1 MYQTTRLGIA
11 MLAVACSTG
20 SLIVFQPLC
29 QVLAAPNLPNEALT
43 SRQPTPKVNF
53 ERHFQEFR
61 VEGSILIYDLNH
73 NRFYQHNARRNS
85 IAVVPAS
92 TFKIFNSLVALE
104 TGVIRDDVAVLT
116 WDGIERDLEQWNRDL
131 NLRQAFQDS
140 AIWFYQVL
148 ARKIGPERMQN
159 FLNQV
164 GYGNRQIGPKEEI
177 DNFWLGG
184 PLQITP
190 KEQIEFLRRLHRG
203 DLPFSKRTMDLVK
216 DIMVF
221 EQTPDYVLRAKTGW
235 AFEMTPP
242 QLGWFVGY
250 LEQNQNVYFFA
261 TNVDIRNPKDAAARI
276 EITRQSLRD
285 LGLL

>member
-1 MYQTTRLGIA
+1 MRYQTPRSGIAALLGISY
-11 MLAVACSTG
+11 LAGNC
-20 SLIVFQPLC
+20 LFQP
-29 QVLAAPNLPNEALT
+29 QALASDLT
-43 SRQPTPKVNF
+43 SQASTRQQPVQKVNF
-53 ERHFQEFR
+53 ERHFKEAK
-61 VEGSILIYDLNH
+61 VEGSILIYDLNNNQRH
-73 NRFYQHNARRNS
+73 QYNARRNS
-85 IAVVPAS
+85 TAFVPAS

-104 TGVIRDDVAVLT
+104 TGVIRDEVAVLT

-148 ARKIGPERMQN
+148 ARKIGHERMQG
-159 FLNQV
+159 FINQV

-190 KEQIEFLRRLHRG
+190 KEQIDFLRHLHRAE
-203 DLPFSKRTMDLVK
+203 LPFSKRTIDLVK

-221 EQTPDYVLRAKTGW
+221 EQTPAYVLRAKTGW

-242 QLGWFVGY
+242 QVGWFVGY

-261 TNVDIRNPKDAAARI
+261 TNIDIRNPKDVAARI
-276 EITRQSLRD
+276 EITRRSLRD